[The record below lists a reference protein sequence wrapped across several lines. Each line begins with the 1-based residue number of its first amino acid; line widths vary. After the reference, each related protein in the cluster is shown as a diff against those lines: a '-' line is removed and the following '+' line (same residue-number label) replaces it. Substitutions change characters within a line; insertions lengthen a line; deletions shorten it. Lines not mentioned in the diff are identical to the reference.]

1 MTAKTPLILLPGLL
15 CDEALWAH
23 QVQTLADIA
32 DITVADMTLD
42 DTIKGMAERVL
53 KAAPE
58 RFALAGLS
66 MGGYAAQE
74 IVRRAPERVE
84 RLALLDTT
92 ARADSPEQKKQRSGF
107 IDQLEFGEFRGVTS
121 RLLPLLIHE
130 DRLDDGKITAVI
142 RASAENVG
150 SEAYVRQQKAIMSRP
165 DGLGDL
171 QRIVCP
177 ALVLCGRQDALTP
190 LHLHEE
196 MAVAIPGASLVVIE
210 DCGHLAPMERPVAVS
225 AVMRYWLALDG
236 AGSIKE

>member
-1 MTAKTPLILLPGLL
+1 MTAKTPLVLLPGLL

-42 DTIKGMAERVL
+42 DTVKGMAERVL

-66 MGGYAAQE
+66 MGGYAALA
-74 IVRRAPERVE
+74 IMRRAPERVE

-92 ARADSPEQKKQRSGF
+92 ARADSPEQTKQRSAF

-130 DRLDDGKITAVI
+130 DQLDDGEITAVI
-142 RASAENVG
+142 KASAENVG
-150 SEAYVRQQKAIMSRP
+150 PEAYVRQQKAIMSRP
-165 DGLGDL
+165 DGLEDL
-171 QRIVCP
+171 KRIACP

-196 MAVAIPGASLVVIE
+196 MAAAIPGASLVVIE
-210 DCGHLAPMERPVAVS
+210 DCGHLSPLERPRAVS
-225 AVMRYWLALDG
+225 AVMRYWLG
-236 AGSIKE
+236 T